1 MTTEFTHHSAL
12 NDAINERFEATL
24 QTLTDLVA
32 IPSIA
37 WESHD
42 LTQVDR
48 SAEAVAA
55 LARKAGFDNARI
67 ERATYTTADGTEK
80 QGMPAVIASR
90 PAAEGYPTIL
100 LYAHHDVQPA
110 GNLDLWDTAPFVA
123 TRKGDRLYGR
133 GAADDKAGILVHLA
147 ALAAINETL
156 GDDFKL
162 GVKLFI
168 EGEEEAGSPSF
179 VSFLNT
185 YRDELSADYIIV
197 ADSANWRAGVPALT
211 TSLRGV
217 ASGDIEVRVGSHAIH
232 SGMFGGPML
241 DAHTLMAQ
249 LLATLHDATGAVA
262 VEGLHRAPEPELE
275 YAEAD
280 FRNDSG
286 ILDSV
291 PLAGTGT
298 VASRLWTQPAISVI
312 GMDIPSI
319 ATSSNTLAVLSRA
332 RISTRLAPGDTPEN
346 AHRALAEH
354 VKAHA
359 PHGAEVSYT
368 AVDSGM
374 PFSTEVDADGAQTA
388 LDAMRAAWDLEPVQT
403 GMGGSIPFIADLK
416 QTFPHAQILVT
427 GKTPTPAPTAPT
439 SPCTSRTSRTQSWRR
454 HCCSAHSAP
463 ARRRRSAS
471 KTPRRAGH
479 QPAHRRAAAM
489 RNTAARYRSGG
500 VAPPQRSRY
509 CNCDTEAGCRGR
521 EPASR
526 PTNESPNTSTP
537 HHKFGIL
544 EAELP

>member
-12 NDAINERFEATL
+12 RDAVTKNFEATL
-24 QTLTDLVA
+24 QTLTELVA

-55 LARKAGFDNARI
+55 LATKAGFNNVRI

-110 GNLDLWDTAPFVA
+110 GNLDLWDTEPFVA

-147 ALAAINETL
+147 ALAALNETL
-156 GDDFKL
+156 GEDFKL

-185 YRDELSADYIIV
+185 YREELSADYIVV

-291 PLAGTGT
+291 PLA
-298 VASRLWTQPAISVI
+298 
-312 GMDIPSI
+312 
-319 ATSSNTLAVLSRA
+319 
-332 RISTRLAPGDTPEN
+332 RISTRLAPGDNPEN

-354 VKAHA
+354 IKAHA
-359 PHGAEVSYT
+359 PHGAQANYT

-374 PFSTEVDADGAQTA
+374 PFATEVDADGAQTA
-388 LDAMRAAWDLEPVQT
+388 LDAMRAAWDVEPVQT
-403 GMGGSIPFIADLK
+403 GMGGSIPFISDLK
-416 QTFPHAQILVT
+416 DLFPQAQILVT
-427 GKTPTPAPTAPT
+427 GVEDPDT
-439 SPCTSRTSRTQSWRR
+439 R
-454 HCCSAHSAP
+454 AHSA
-463 ARRRRSAS
+463 
-471 KTPRRAGH
+471 
-479 QPAHRRAAAM
+479 
-489 RNTAARYRSGG
+489 
-500 VAPPQRSRY
+500 
-509 CNCDTEAGCRGR
+509 
-521 EPASR
+521 
-526 PTNESPNTSTP
+526 NESLYIPDFKNA
-537 HHKFGIL
+537 IL
-544 EAELP
+544 AEALLLSALGTR

>member
-12 NDAINERFEATL
+12 RDAITKNFEATL
-24 QTLTDLVA
+24 QTLTELVA

-55 LARKAGFDNARI
+55 LATKAGFNNVRI

-110 GNLDLWDTAPFVA
+110 GNLDLWDTDPFVA

-147 ALAAINETL
+147 ALAALNETL
-156 GDDFKL
+156 GEDFKL

-185 YRDELSADYIIV
+185 YREELSADYIVV

-262 VEGLHRAPEPELE
+262 VEGLHRAPNP
-275 YAEAD
+275 
-280 FRNDSG
+280 N
-286 ILDSV
+286 
-291 PLAGTGT
+291 
-298 VASRLWTQPAISVI
+298 
-312 GMDIPSI
+312 
-319 ATSSNTLAVLSRA
+319 SNTPKQTSATTPASSTPYPWQAPVVLPPACGPSRQSPSSA
-332 RISTRLAPGDTPEN
+332 WTSPPSQPPPTPSPSYP
-346 AHRALAEH
+346 
-354 VKAHA
+354 AHA
-359 PHGAEVSYT
+359 
-368 AVDSGM
+368 
-374 PFSTEVDADGAQTA
+374 
-388 LDAMRAAWDLEPVQT
+388 
-403 GMGGSIPFIADLK
+403 
-416 QTFPHAQILVT
+416 
-427 GKTPTPAPTAPT
+427 
-439 SPCTSRTSRTQSWRR
+439 
-454 HCCSAHSAP
+454 SAP
-463 ARRRRSAS
+463 A
-471 KTPRRAGH
+471 
-479 QPAHRRAAAM
+479 
-489 RNTAARYRSGG
+489 
-500 VAPPQRSRY
+500 
-509 CNCDTEAGCRGR
+509 
-521 EPASR
+521 
-526 PTNESPNTSTP
+526 
-537 HHKFGIL
+537 
-544 EAELP
+544 

>member
-55 LARKAGFDNARI
+55 LARKAGFDNALI

-80 QGMPAVIASR
+80 QGMP
-90 PAAEGYPTIL
+90 IL

-110 GNLDLWDTAPFVA
+110 GNLDLWDTEPFVA

-241 DAHTLMAQ
+241 DAHT
-249 LLATLHDATGAVA
+249 
-262 VEGLHRAPEPELE
+262 
-275 YAEAD
+275 
-280 FRNDSG
+280 S
-286 ILDSV
+286 S
-291 PLAGTGT
+291 
-298 VASRLWTQPAISVI
+298 QPC
-312 GMDIPSI
+312 
-319 ATSSNTLAVLSRA
+319 T
-332 RISTRLAPGDTPEN
+332 TP
-346 AHRALAEH
+346 
-354 VKAHA
+354 
-359 PHGAEVSYT
+359 
-368 AVDSGM
+368 
-374 PFSTEVDADGAQTA
+374 
-388 LDAMRAAWDLEPVQT
+388 
-403 GMGGSIPFIADLK
+403 
-416 QTFPHAQILVT
+416 
-427 GKTPTPAPTAPT
+427 PAP
-439 SPCTSRTSRTQSWRR
+439 
-454 HCCSAHSAP
+454 
-463 ARRRRSAS
+463 
-471 KTPRRAGH
+471 
-479 QPAHRRAAAM
+479 
-489 RNTAARYRSGG
+489 
-500 VAPPQRSRY
+500 
-509 CNCDTEAGCRGR
+509 
-521 EPASR
+521 
-526 PTNESPNTSTP
+526 
-537 HHKFGIL
+537 
-544 EAELP
+544 

>member
-80 QGMPAVIASR
+80 QGMPAVIAQR

-110 GNLDLWDTAPFVA
+110 GNLDLWNTEPFVA

-147 ALAAINETL
+147 ALAALNETL

-241 DAHTLMAQ
+241 DA
-249 LLATLHDATGAVA
+249 
-262 VEGLHRAPEPELE
+262 PEPELE

-346 AHRALAEH
+346 AHRALAAH
-354 VKAHA
+354 IKAHA

-416 QTFPHAQILVT
+416 QTFPQAQILVT
-427 GKTPTPAPTAPT
+427 GVEDPDT
-439 SPCTSRTSRTQSWRR
+439 R
-454 HCCSAHSAP
+454 AHSA
-463 ARRRRSAS
+463 
-471 KTPRRAGH
+471 
-479 QPAHRRAAAM
+479 
-489 RNTAARYRSGG
+489 
-500 VAPPQRSRY
+500 
-509 CNCDTEAGCRGR
+509 
-521 EPASR
+521 
-526 PTNESPNTSTP
+526 NESLYIPDFKNA
-537 HHKFGIL
+537 IL
-544 EAELP
+544 AEALLLSALGTR

>member
-12 NDAINERFEATL
+12 RDAVTKNFEATL
-24 QTLTDLVA
+24 QTLTELVA

-55 LARKAGFDNARI
+55 LATKAGFNNVRI

-110 GNLDLWDTAPFVA
+110 GNLDLWNTEPFVA

-185 YRDELSADYIIV
+185 YRDELSADYIVV

-291 PLAGTGT
+291 PLA
-298 VASRLWTQPAISVI
+298 
-312 GMDIPSI
+312 
-319 ATSSNTLAVLSRA
+319 
-332 RISTRLAPGDTPEN
+332 RISTRLAPGDNPETHT
-346 AHRALAEH
+346 AH
-354 VKAHA
+354 
-359 PHGAEVSYT
+359 
-368 AVDSGM
+368 
-374 PFSTEVDADGAQTA
+374 
-388 LDAMRAAWDLEPVQT
+388 
-403 GMGGSIPFIADLK
+403 
-416 QTFPHAQILVT
+416 
-427 GKTPTPAPTAPT
+427 
-439 SPCTSRTSRTQSWRR
+439 
-454 HCCSAHSAP
+454 
-463 ARRRRSAS
+463 
-471 KTPRRAGH
+471 
-479 QPAHRRAAAM
+479 
-489 RNTAARYRSGG
+489 
-500 VAPPQRSRY
+500 
-509 CNCDTEAGCRGR
+509 
-521 EPASR
+521 
-526 PTNESPNTSTP
+526 SPNTSRHTHPTAHRRTTP
-537 HHKFGIL
+537 PLTPACPSPPKSTQTAHRPHSTQCAPPGTSNPYRP
-544 EAELP
+544 AWAAPSRSSPT

>member
-110 GNLDLWDTAPFVA
+110 GS
-123 TRKGDRLYGR
+123 

-416 QTFPHAQILVT
+416 QTFPQAQILVT
-427 GKTPTPAPTAPT
+427 GVEDPDT
-439 SPCTSRTSRTQSWRR
+439 R
-454 HCCSAHSAP
+454 AHSA
-463 ARRRRSAS
+463 
-471 KTPRRAGH
+471 
-479 QPAHRRAAAM
+479 
-489 RNTAARYRSGG
+489 
-500 VAPPQRSRY
+500 
-509 CNCDTEAGCRGR
+509 
-521 EPASR
+521 
-526 PTNESPNTSTP
+526 NESLYIPDFKNA
-537 HHKFGIL
+537 IL
-544 EAELP
+544 AEALLLSALGAR

>member
-55 LARKAGFDNARI
+55 LATKAGFDNARI

-80 QGMPAVIASR
+80 QGMPAVIAQR

-110 GNLDLWDTAPFVA
+110 GNLDLWDTEPFVA

-185 YRDELSADYIIV
+185 YREELSADYIVV

-319 ATSSNTLAVLSRA
+319 ATSSNTLAVVSRA

-354 VKAHA
+354 IKAHA

-416 QTFPHAQILVT
+416 QTFPQAQILVT
-427 GKTPTPAPTAPT
+427 GVEDPDT
-439 SPCTSRTSRTQSWRR
+439 R
-454 HCCSAHSAP
+454 AHSA
-463 ARRRRSAS
+463 
-471 KTPRRAGH
+471 
-479 QPAHRRAAAM
+479 
-489 RNTAARYRSGG
+489 
-500 VAPPQRSRY
+500 
-509 CNCDTEAGCRGR
+509 
-521 EPASR
+521 
-526 PTNESPNTSTP
+526 NESLYIPDFKNA
-537 HHKFGIL
+537 IL
-544 EAELP
+544 AEALLLSALGTR